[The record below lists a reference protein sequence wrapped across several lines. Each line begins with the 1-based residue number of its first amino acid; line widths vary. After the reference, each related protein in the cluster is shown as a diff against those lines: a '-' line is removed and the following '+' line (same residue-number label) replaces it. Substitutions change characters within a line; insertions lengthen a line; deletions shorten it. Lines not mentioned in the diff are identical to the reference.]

1 MWVDSGIHRRLTL
14 VRKDMFNRPECEHDE
29 SEYSAGEV
37 EAVAP
42 VDDEPHPPVEAF
54 VAGIVDPEFHGRQDR
69 LFAFADGL
77 GQGDEALESAALCL
91 RTESVEE
98 HADLVV
104 GEVAGEDQ
112 LAVPPSVDRPATG
125 RLLVA
130 SVCAVWPPGRRPSCR
145 GS

>member
-1 MWVDSGIHRRLTL
+1 MRENVVD
-14 VRKDMFNRPECEHDE
+14 RPEHQHDQ

-42 VDDEPHPPVEAF
+42 VDDDQHPPVEAF
-54 VAGIVDPEFHGRQDR
+54 VAGIVDPEFHGPPDP

-104 GEVAGEDQ
+104 GEVAGEDR
-112 LAVPPSVDRPATG
+112 LAVPPSVPRPAGG
-125 RLLVA
+125 RLLGA
-130 SVCAVWPPGRRPSCR
+130 SVCAVWPTGRRPSCR